1 MELAQCEQLLGVVPQ
16 LNCEQLRGLRTF
28 LRARSAL
35 SGAVI
40 LGSACAGS
48 GSGGQEE
55 TGGRVDWAGAGA
67 ISGWPGRLTAAWPGR
82 ETGAVVEA
90 GGRRGL
96 MRRCT
101 NAAAAV
107 GWGAVPADGAM
118 VCWHG
123 RRNR

>member
-1 MELAQCEQLLGVVPQ
+1 M
-16 LNCEQLRGLRTF
+16 
-28 LRARSAL
+28 RARSAL

-40 LGSACAGS
+40 LGSSWAGS

-55 TGGRVDWAGAGA
+55 TGGRVDWTGAWA
-67 ISGWPGRLTAAWPGR
+67 ISGWQGRLTAAWPER
-82 ETGAVVEA
+82 ENCAVVEA

-107 GWGAVPADGAM
+107 GYGA
-118 VCWHG
+118 
-123 RRNR
+123 R